1 MLFPPFMMNAR
12 RRRYWIH
19 FTDGKTEAQAGNG
32 LAHGHT
38 AGKPRI
44 SDLKPTLV
52 SLCQMPLISAE
63 GSIVHPSAPPPA
75 RAEQGEEGI
84 VGGWDARDF
93 WMSPWEGVPDMW
105 VQRSLFEPPYLA
117 GGSRGNSRRLAA
129 SSSVR
134 KTGMI

>member
-63 GSIVHPSAPPPA
+63 GPIVHPSAPPPA
-75 RAEQGEEGI
+75 PPIIKEHMLMIEDSEKAEKYEKVKI
-84 VGGWDARDF
+84 TRN
-93 WMSPWEGVPDMW
+93 
-105 VQRSLFEPPYLA
+105 
-117 GGSRGNSRRLAA
+117 GSSRNF
-129 SSSVR
+129 
-134 KTGMI
+134 KKY